1 MYLTLSPK
9 LEAEFG
15 GGLGGTDILE
25 AGSENSSPG
34 HISSLLSQPLAC
46 TEDVSS
52 ERIAP
57 VACHA
62 WYFLPCLPTV
72 MDSYPSGKADPD

>member
-46 TEDVSS
+46 TEDVRALSVFRQS
-52 ERIAP
+52 PAMPGTFSR
-57 VACHA
+57 ACP
-62 WYFLPCLPTV
+62 L
-72 MDSYPSGKADPD
+72 